1 MRKTFNTLAS
11 HCHKKVVIEIKL
23 RFWQFSKKKTNILHG
38 RTKVIL
44 RYHPPKKRV
53 RRSEKSK
60 AKKDTHEEKEKDAQH
75 P

>member
-1 MRKTFNTLAS
+1 LAIL
-11 HCHKKVVIEIKL
+11 KK
-23 RFWQFSKKKTNILHG
+23 KKKTNILHG